1 MTASSTEELRTTKSF
16 NTSKRE
22 TLTSNYSL
30 HGQTLET
37 TSTNK
42 YLGINI
48 SSDLSWSN
56 HVEDVAARGNRTMGF
71 LRRNF
76 RECTPKVKTAT
87 YTTLVRP
94 TLEYASAVWDPYKQ
108 KDAQLIEK
116 VQRGAARYVNNNY
129 TDRSPGSVTSML
141 ENLKWSLEHRRRQ
154 IRLGMLYKINK
165 GLVDINPANFFYHA
179 DRRTREAQ
187 RLHQEQIQQP
197 ALFHSFFPRTVSG
210 WNHLPTSISSAP
222 SLESFQSRL
231 GRSLH
236 KLKPVLITP

>member
-1 MTASSTEELRTTKSF
+1 MP
-16 NTSKRE
+16 NKRRV
-22 TLTSNYSL
+22 TLTSSYSL

-48 SSDLSWSN
+48 RSDLSWSN

-76 RECTPKVKTAT
+76 RECTPKIKTAT

-108 KDAQLIEK
+108 NDAQLLEN
-116 VQRGAARYVNNNY
+116 VQRRAARYVNNNY
-129 TDRSPGSVTSML
+129 TDRSPGSITTML
-141 ENLKWSLEHRRRQ
+141 ENLKWTSLEHRRRQ
-154 IRLGMLYKINK
+154 IRLGMLYKIKK
-165 GLVDINPANFFYHA
+165 GLVDINPGNVFHHA
-179 DRRTREAQ
+179 DRRTRGAQ
-187 RLHQEQIQQP
+187 RLHQEQIQHP
-197 ALFHSFFPRTVSG
+197 ALFHSFFPRRVSE
-210 WNHLPTSISSAP
+210 WNHLPNSISSAP

-236 KLKPVLITP
+236 KLQPVLITP